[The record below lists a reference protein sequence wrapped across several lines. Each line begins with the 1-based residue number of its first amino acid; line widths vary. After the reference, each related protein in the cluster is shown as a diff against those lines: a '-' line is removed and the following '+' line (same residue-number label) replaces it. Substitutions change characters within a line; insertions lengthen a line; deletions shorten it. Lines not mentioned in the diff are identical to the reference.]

1 MSIISIHPYGNH
13 FGFFSCC
20 SIKLNDIVTFINSN
34 LKTPN
39 TVDSFNLFMLY
50 KKNFNEDITYDFFE
64 HYNNTKHNEI
74 KYPINYHHSH
84 QFHDYSNIDYKHI
97 IPLIEKYFSPSNN
110 ITNKINHL
118 IQKYNIDYEN
128 TLAIYYRG
136 TDKSKETQIA
146 SFDEY
151 YNQIN
156 QIIKQNK
163 SINILVQTDTSQ
175 FVDYIN
181 NKNLKNIIIVNEN
194 HTSYSNKGIHYEKSP
209 TDNYN
214 EMFNLFST
222 FLIIAKCKYI
232 ICGSGNCS
240 IWMML
245 YRGNN
250 KNVIQYLNGKWC
262 NNISEH

>member
-1 MSIISIHPYGNH
+1 M
-13 FGFFSCC
+13 
-20 SIKLNDIVTFINSN
+20 
-34 LKTPN
+34 
-39 TVDSFNLFMLY
+39 
-50 KKNFNEDITYDFFE
+50 
-64 HYNNTKHNEI
+64 
-74 KYPINYHHSH
+74 
-84 QFHDYSNIDYKHI
+84 
-97 IPLIEKYFSPSNN
+97 IEKYFSPSNN
-110 ITNKINHL
+110 IINKIKYL
-118 IQKYNIDYEN
+118 IQKYNIDYKN

-151 YNQIN
+151 YNQIK

-175 FVDYIN
+175 FIDYIN
-181 NKNLKNIIIVNEN
+181 NRNLKNIIIVNEN

-209 TDNYN
+209 ADNYN
-214 EMFNLFST
+214 EMFDLFST
-222 FLIIAKCKYI
+222 FLIIAKCKYV

-250 KNVIQYLNGKWC
+250 KNVIQYLKGNWC